1 MNLRGIVA
9 VSGRPGLFKLIGQNK
24 AGYVLEGLDE
34 QKLKIV
40 ANLANTK
47 LASLEDITVYGEEEE
62 IKLSDVL
69 GSISKTKTAIPDAKA
84 DGTTLRKFFL
94 EVAPNHDQEKVYA
107 SDMKKI
113 LAWYHQ
119 LKDLPLF
126 TEKVEEAAEAPK
138 TEEKSELKAKAET
151 KTKAPKAKPTNA
163 KAPTSKASAPAKKA
177 NMTSKKG
184 V

>member
-1 MNLRGIVA
+1 MNLRGVVA

-24 AGYVLEGLDE
+24 AGYVLEGLDA

-40 ANLANTK
+40 ANISTTK
-47 LASLEDITVYGEEEE
+47 LASLEDITIYGDEEEL
-62 IKLSDVL
+62 KLSDVL
-69 GSISKTKTAIPDAKA
+69 SNIGASADVPDAKA
-84 DGTTLRKFFL
+84 DVQKLKSFF
-94 EVAPNHDQEKVYA
+94 EQVAPNFDKDKVYT
-107 SDMKKI
+107 SDIKKI
-113 LAWYHQ
+113 LVWYHL

-126 TEKVEEAAEAPK
+126 QEAAPDAAGQAAPVQI
-138 TEEKSELKAKAET
+138 EEKAEVKAKAV
-151 KTKAPKAKPTNA
+151 KAKPSNA

>member
-24 AGYVLEGLDE
+24 AGYVLEGLDA

-40 ANLANTK
+40 ANVSTTK
-47 LASLEDITVYGEEEE
+47 LASLEDITIYGEEQE
-62 IKLSDVL
+62 IKLIDVL
-69 GSISKTKTAIPDAKA
+69 TKIAAHKNVPDAKT
-84 DGTTLRKFFL
+84 DGNGLKAFFD
-94 EVAPNHDQEKVYA
+94 EVAPDHDKEKVYT

-113 LAWYHQ
+113 VSWYNL

-126 TEKVEEAAEAPK
+126 TEAAPSLEEETGSVEDKVDLKPK
-138 TEEKSELKAKAET
+138 TTLKAK
-151 KTKAPKAKPTNA
+151 PNNV
-163 KAPTSKASAPAKKA
+163 KAPTAKSSAPAKKA
-177 NMTSKKG
+177 SMTSKKG

>member
-24 AGYVLEGLDE
+24 AGYVLESLDA

-40 ANLANTK
+40 ANVSTTK
-47 LASLEDITVYGEEEE
+47 LASLEDITIYGEDQEL
-62 IKLSDVL
+62 KLVDVL
-69 GSISKTKTAIPDAKA
+69 GKIAEHKNVPDTKA
-84 DGTTLRKFFL
+84 DGNQLKAFFE
-94 EVAPNHDQEKVYA
+94 EVAPDYDKEKVYT

-113 LAWYHQ
+113 VGWYNL

-126 TEKVEEAAEAPK
+126 TETAPSLEEAPAGAVVEDKVDLKPK
-138 TEEKSELKAKAET
+138 ATV
-151 KTKAPKAKPTNA
+151 KAKPNNA
-163 KAPTSKASAPAKKA
+163 KAPTAKSSAPAKKA
-177 NMTSKKG
+177 SMTSKKG

>member
-24 AGYVLEGLDE
+24 TGYVLEGLDA

-40 ANLANTK
+40 ANVSNTK
-47 LASLEDITVYGEEEE
+47 LASLEDITIYGEDDDL
-62 IKLSDVL
+62 KLNEVL
-69 GSISKTKTAIPDAKA
+69 ASIAATKTAIPDAKA
-84 DGTTLRKFFL
+84 DGSVLRKFFL
-94 EVAPNHDQEKVYA
+94 EVAPNHDQERVYT

-113 LAWYHQ
+113 LSWYHI

-126 TEKVEEAAEAPK
+126 TEVVEEEKAEATPKIEEK
-138 TEEKSELKAKAET
+138 TETKPKAT
-151 KTKAPKAKPTNA
+151 PKAKPANA

>member
-24 AGYVLEGLDE
+24 AGYVLESLDA

-40 ANLANTK
+40 ANLSTTK
-47 LASLEDITVYGEEEE
+47 LASLEDITIYGENQE
-62 IKLSDVL
+62 IKLIDVL
-69 GSISKTKTAIPDAKA
+69 TKIADHQNVPDAKA
-84 DGTTLRKFFL
+84 DGNALKSFF
-94 EVAPNHDQEKVYA
+94 EDVAPDYDKEKVYT

-113 LAWYHQ
+113 VGWYNL

-126 TEKVEEAAEAPK
+126 TETAPGLEEETGTAGIEDKVDLKPK
-138 TEEKSELKAKAET
+138 VTT
-151 KTKAPKAKPTNA
+151 KAKPSNA
-163 KAPTSKASAPAKKA
+163 KAPTAKSSAPAKKA
-177 NMTSKKG
+177 SMTSKKG

>member
-9 VSGRPGLFKLIGQNK
+9 VSGRPGLFKLVGQNK
-24 AGYVLEGLDE
+24 AGYVLEGLDA

-40 ANLANTK
+40 ASVSTTK
-47 LASLEDITVYGEEEE
+47 LASLEDITIYGEDEEL
-62 IKLSDVL
+62 KLIDVL
-69 GSISKTKTAIPDAKA
+69 AKIAATKTVVPDTKA
-84 DGTTLRKFFL
+84 DAATLKKFFL
-94 EVAPNHDQEKVYA
+94 EVAEGHDKEKVYT

-113 LAWYHQ
+113 LSWYHI

-126 TEKVEEAAEAPK
+126 TEAAPGNEAEQEGAKVEEKVDIKPK
-138 TEEKSELKAKAET
+138 ATV
-151 KTKAPKAKPTNA
+151 KAKPSNA
-163 KAPTSKASAPAKKA
+163 KAPTAKSSAPAKKA

>member
-24 AGYVLEGLDE
+24 AGYVLEGLDA
-34 QKLKIV
+34 QKVKII
-40 ANLANTK
+40 ANISTTK
-47 LASLEDITVYGEEEE
+47 LASLEDITIYGEDEEL
-62 IKLSDVL
+62 KLIDVL
-69 GSISKTKTAIPDAKA
+69 ANIDAKKASAPDAKA

-94 EVAPNHDQEKVYA
+94 EVAPGHDQEKVYA

-113 LAWYHQ
+113 LTWYHL
-119 LKDLPLF
+119 LKDMPLF
-126 TEKVEEAAEAPK
+126 KEAAPG
-138 TEEKSELKAKAET
+138 TEETTKADDKLEVKPKA
-151 KTKAPKAKPTNA
+151 APKAKPTNA
-163 KAPTSKASAPAKKA
+163 KAPTAKSSAPAKKA

>member
-24 AGYVLEGLDE
+24 AGYVLEGLDA

-40 ANLANTK
+40 ANVSTTK
-47 LASLEDITVYGEEEE
+47 LASLEDITIYGEEAE
-62 IKLSDVL
+62 IKLIDVL
-69 GSISKTKTAIPDAKA
+69 AKIADQKSVPDAKA
-84 DGTTLRKFFL
+84 DGNALKAFFD
-94 EVAPNHDQEKVYA
+94 EVAPGYDKEKVYT

-113 LAWYHQ
+113 VVWYTL

-126 TEKVEEAAEAPK
+126 TETAPSLEEDAAGLAVDDKVDLKPK
-138 TEEKSELKAKAET
+138 ATLKAK
-151 KTKAPKAKPTNA
+151 PNNA
-163 KAPTSKASAPAKKA
+163 KAPTAKSSAPAKKA
-177 NMTSKKG
+177 SMTSKKG

>member
-24 AGYVLEGLDE
+24 AGYVLESLDA

-40 ANLANTK
+40 ANVSTTK
-47 LASLEDITVYGEEEE
+47 LASLEDITIYGEESE
-62 IKLSDVL
+62 IKLIDVL
-69 GSISKTKTAIPDAKA
+69 TKTADHKNVPDAKV
-84 DGTTLRKFFL
+84 DGNALKAFF
-94 EVAPNHDQEKVYA
+94 EDVAPGYDKEKVYT

-113 LAWYHQ
+113 VVWYNL

-126 TEKVEEAAEAPK
+126 KEAAPSLEEDSAGTAVEDKVDLKPK
-138 TEEKSELKAKAET
+138 TTLKAK
-151 KTKAPKAKPTNA
+151 PNNA
-163 KAPTSKASAPAKKA
+163 KAPTAKSSAPAKKA
-177 NMTSKKG
+177 SMTSKKG

>member
-24 AGYVLEGLDE
+24 AGYILESLDE
-34 QKLKIV
+34 QKVKII
-40 ANLANTK
+40 ANMAHTK

-62 IKLSDVL
+62 IKLVNVFNN
-69 GSISKTKTAIPDAKA
+69 ITANNTNIPDAKA
-84 DGTTLRKFFL
+84 DGSTLRNYFNT
-94 EVAPNHDQEKVYA
+94 VAPGHDAEKVYA

-113 LAWYHQ
+113 LTWYSL
-119 LKDLPLF
+119 LKNLPLF
-126 TEKVEEAAEAPK
+126 TEAAPTDGNEDGILK
-138 TEEKSELKAKAET
+138 DEKSTEKKKATSKPVAAKA
-151 KTKAPKAKPTNA
+151 
-163 KAPTSKASAPAKKA
+163 TSKTSAPPKKA

>member
-24 AGYVLEGLDE
+24 GGYVLEGLDA

-40 ANLANTK
+40 ANVSTTK
-47 LASLEDITVYGEEEE
+47 LASLEDITIYGEEQE
-62 IKLSDVL
+62 IKLIDVL
-69 GSISKTKTAIPDAKA
+69 AKIAGHKNVPDAKV
-84 DGTTLRKFFL
+84 DGNALKAFFD
-94 EVAPNHDQEKVYA
+94 EVAPGYDKEKVYS

-113 LAWYHQ
+113 IVWYNL

-126 TEKVEEAAEAPK
+126 TEAAPSLEEEAVNVEDKIDLKPK
-138 TEEKSELKAKAET
+138 ATI
-151 KTKAPKAKPTNA
+151 KAKPNNA
-163 KAPTSKASAPAKKA
+163 KAPTAKSSAPPKKAS
-177 NMTSKKG
+177 MTSKKG

>member
-24 AGYVLEGLDE
+24 AGYVLEGLDA

-40 ANLANTK
+40 ANVSTTK
-47 LASLEDITVYGEEEE
+47 LASLEDITIYGEETEL
-62 IKLSDVL
+62 KLIDVL
-69 GSISKTKTAIPDAKA
+69 TKIADHKNVPDAKA
-84 DGTTLRKFFL
+84 DGDALKTFFN
-94 EVAPNHDQEKVYA
+94 EVAPDYDKEKVYT

-113 LAWYHQ
+113 VGWYNL

-126 TEKVEEAAEAPK
+126 TEIAPSLEEDATGNAGDEKVDLKPK
-138 TEEKSELKAKAET
+138 ATLKAK
-151 KTKAPKAKPTNA
+151 PNNA
-163 KAPTSKASAPAKKA
+163 KAPTAKSSAPAKKA
-177 NMTSKKG
+177 SMTSKKG

>member
-9 VSGRPGLFKLIGQNK
+9 VSGRPGLFKLVGQNK
-24 AGYVLEGLDE
+24 AGYVLESLDA

-40 ANLANTK
+40 ASVSTTK
-47 LASLEDITVYGEEEE
+47 LASLEDITVYGEDQEL
-62 IKLSDVL
+62 KLIDVL
-69 GSISKTKTAIPDAKA
+69 ANIASTKTAIPDTKDANLLK
-84 DGTTLRKFFL
+84 KFFL
-94 EVAPNHDQEKVYA
+94 EVAEGHDQEKVYT

-113 LAWYHQ
+113 LTWYNI

-126 TEKVEEAAEAPK
+126 TEAAPGEAQEQEGAKIEDKVDVKPK
-138 TEEKSELKAKAET
+138 ATV
-151 KTKAPKAKPTNA
+151 KAKPSNA
-163 KAPTSKASAPAKKA
+163 KAPTAKSSAPAKKA